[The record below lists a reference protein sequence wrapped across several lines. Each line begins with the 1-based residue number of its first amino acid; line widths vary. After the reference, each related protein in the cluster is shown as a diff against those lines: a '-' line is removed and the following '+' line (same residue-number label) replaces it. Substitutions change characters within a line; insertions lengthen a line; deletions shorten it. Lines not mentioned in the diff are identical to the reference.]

1 MHAKTALEKLKASPR
16 ASRQRVGSKNDAV
29 QQRWPERR
37 VEVDLLLPTC
47 AQESAY
53 ECGCILGEHDDE
65 PVLLGRAIHAVLMS
79 WWLCMAVG
87 RNLGAVP

>member
-1 MHAKTALEKLKASPR
+1 MPKQHWKRPR
-16 ASRQRVGSKNDAV
+16 GRRERAVDGSKNDAV
-29 QQRWPERR
+29 QQPRPERR

-79 WWLCMAVG
+79 WWLCVAVG